1 MHARRMRPELHCS
14 DLATENHGK
23 RLPRFADLS
32 AHRVVI
38 QPLPSDLPREPG
50 VSISMLVTEYLDDLK
65 CRVSPRHH
73 KNVKARLER
82 TVAAL
87 QLADLRDLQPVQVLR
102 YRNQQREEGV
112 ANRTANLVV
121 DSLGAMFAWA
131 VGCGLIQS
139 NPLRNLRRLPDGAGH
154 QRYRR
159 RALTD
164 AEIERFLA
172 AAERDDAVTSATW
185 WENGGGEGDHRRHG
199 VRVPQAPMWLAFL
212 ETGARWSEL
221 TRVRWVDFDLAQS
234 TIVLRAETTKS
245 KKRRV
250 IPLRQRMVDALES
263 LRALHE
269 RILQRTPT
277 GADPVFRTPEAAH
290 WMRPT
295 NNAMRLFD
303 RVLERAGIARVDD
316 EGRKLDIHSLR
327 HTFGSRLAR
336 NGVGLV
342 QVQRLMGHSDPKLTA
357 QVYTHLDVEDLRRA
371 IASV

>member
-1 MHARRMRPELHCS
+1 M
-14 DLATENHGK
+14 
-23 RLPRFADLS
+23 
-32 AHRVVI
+32 I
-38 QPLPSDLPREPG
+38 QPSATDLPRAPG
-50 VSISMLVTEYLDDLK
+50 VSISTIVNEYLADLQ
-65 CRVSPRHH
+65 CRVSSRHH
-73 KNVKARLER
+73 LTVKARLDR
-82 TVAAL
+82 TLKAL
-87 QLADLRDLQPVQVLR
+87 QLNHLGDLQPVQVLR
-102 YRNQQREEGV
+102 YRNQQREAGA

-121 DSLGAMFAWA
+121 DSLVAMFSWA
-131 VGCGLIQS
+131 VGCGLIET

-172 AAERDDAVTSATW
+172 AAEQDDGATSTSW
-185 WENGGGEGDHRRHG
+185 HDLGGGESNHRRSG
-199 VRVPQAPMWLAFL
+199 QRIPQAPMWLAFL

-221 TRVRWVDFDLAQS
+221 TRVRWADFDATQR

-250 IPLRQRMVDALES
+250 IPLRQRAVAVLES
-263 LRALHE
+263 LRATHE
-269 RILQRTPT
+269 EALGRDLTP
-277 GADPVFRTPEAAH
+277 ADPVFRTPEAAV

-295 NNAMRLFD
+295 NNAMRILN
-303 RVLERAGIARVDD
+303 RVLERAKIPRLDD

-357 QVYTHLDVEDLRRA
+357 QVYTHLDVEDLRKA
-371 IASV
+371 VDAVGS

>member
-1 MHARRMRPELHCS
+1 M
-14 DLATENHGK
+14 
-23 RLPRFADLS
+23 
-32 AHRVVI
+32 I
-38 QPLPSDLPREPG
+38 QPIQADLPSDPG
-50 VSISMLVTEYLDDLK
+50 VSIPTLVTEYLNDLK
-65 CRVSPRHH
+65 CRVSARHH
-73 KNVKARLER
+73 LNVKARLDR

-87 QLADLRDLQPVQVLR
+87 QLCELRALQPVQLLR
-102 YRNQQREEGV
+102 YRNQQREAG
-112 ANRTANLVV
+112 ASNRTANLVV
-121 DSLGAMFAWA
+121 DSFGAMFAWA

-172 AAERDDAVTSATW
+172 AAEQDDRNAALW
-185 WENGGGEGDHRRHG
+185 WRRGGGEGNHRRHG
-199 VRVPQAPMWLAFL
+199 QRVPQAPMWLAFL

-221 TRVRWVDFDLAQS
+221 TRTRWSDFDAAQQ
-234 TIVLRAETTKS
+234 TLVLRAETTKS

-250 IPLRQRMVDALES
+250 IPLRQRTVDALEV
-263 LRALHE
+263 LRTQHE
-269 RILQRTPT
+269 GILQRNVT
-277 GADPVFRTPEAAH
+277 GADPIFRSPEASM
-290 WMRPT
+290 WMRAT

-303 RVLERAGIARVDD
+303 RALERAGIPRVDD